1 MEDKIK
7 NNENDMLSIGEFNE
21 ILQQKNFNMRDTLKN
36 KEFSLYN
43 LKKEKENTKDFID
56 EGIKNQPKRESTTK
70 FLSKVFKAR
79 KLSSISL
86 SISLFVSARLFSS
99 RVVMPYR

>member
-56 EGIKNQPKRESTTK
+56 EGINEKKTISVKLEKLAECINDMNNFNIQVQIN
-70 FLSKVFKAR
+70 FLFLDK
-79 KLSSISL
+79 
-86 SISLFVSARLFSS
+86 
-99 RVVMPYR
+99 